1 MLDMLCKNHQ
11 RLNISMVMYFQPI
24 NEGAIVVEKT
34 YAELTACGQM
44 MGVMKEHKGNLL
56 LQSMTDDEDVRC
68 LVSLDKQED
77 MYIATLINK
86 SLNQDKTLELQG
98 ITGLVEA
105 RLFRGESLMMGTRFA
120 EYDVSA
126 QDGSMLLPAHSVMR
140 LRIKNV

>member
-1 MLDMLCKNHQ
+1 
-11 RLNISMVMYFQPI
+11 
-24 NEGAIVVEKT
+24 
-34 YAELTACGQM
+34 
-44 MGVMKEHKGNLL
+44 
-56 LQSMTDDEDVRC
+56 
-68 LVSLDKQED
+68 